1 MSIRIGIGIDNARYG
16 DLIDPQAQAFY
27 DRVIA
32 DGGANA
38 VVPTGLIGLSATF
51 KAVKAIYG
59 VSDITQ
65 ALSVFYDAHYLAYK
79 KGTGVGATA
88 GRAIEKLYSACGAS
102 GDSVQTTLASQPLL
116 LEHSG
121 TNYVYLSGIN
131 GNYFSSPSA
140 VANRFRNDID
150 YKICVQAN
158 SYTTAFDFIGRY
170 SSTAINRGFTLD
182 ITATGLLRLY
192 FRFGGDVIV
201 SSTASLASVGITA
214 GTQVWLRATRNAN
227 NGEIKFFYSLNTFTT
242 APLAVTWTQL
252 GTTVIST
259 TGTTI
264 GTSDTPIGIG
274 TYTPEVG
281 ASTLVGRIYRAT
293 MSGTIDGAAVVD
305 FNPNN
310 YVAATSQS
318 TWTSSTGEV
327 WTRNRDSATTGLK
340 AAIVDYTI
348 LMSNGTSHAMQAAS
362 FNFDTAEFTN
372 YTTFAKFNNTVTTI
386 VSELGVDAATASGY
400 YHATNE
406 GAFNTDG
413 VSIYGNVGQNGSSFL
428 NNSTL
433 LQLATLI
440 GDTTIA
446 SPETSY
452 FSNNVA
458 ATLNSTYASANNTGN
473 MNGTALNLFAR
484 NAGVGLLFFNG
495 SFRNLLLAKQSDNT
509 TIRTN
514 VYNLIRTN
522 YNNAF

>member
-1 MSIRIGIGIDNARYG
+1 MAYFPTIAIGVPFFRAF

-32 DGGANA
+32 DGG

-88 GRAIEKLYSACGAS
+88 GRAIQTLYSACGAS
-102 GDSVQTTLASQPLL
+102 GDSEQTTLASQPLL

-121 TNYVYLSGIN
+121 TNYVYLSGVS
-131 GNYFSSPSA
+131 GNYFSTPNATNNQITGDIEIIAKINFTDLSPTQHI
-140 VANRFRNDID
+140 VAKRSLVTNIGYALAISLSRLVLSFSING
-150 YKICVQAN
+150 
-158 SYTTAFDFIGRY
+158 TT
-170 SSTAINRGFTLD
+170 N
-182 ITATGLLRLY
+182 ITAQSSVNIPFTINQDY
-192 FRFGGDVIV
+192 FVKV
-201 SSTASLASVGITA
+201 
-214 GTQVWLRATRNAN
+214 TRNAT
-227 NGEIKFFYSLNTFTT
+227 NGNVEFFTSANG
-242 APLAVTWTQL
+242 VTYTQL
-252 GTTVIST
+252 GTTVSST
-259 TGTTI
+259 SGSMFNSTQVLEI
-264 GTSDTPIGIG
+264 GS
-274 TYTPEVG
+274 
-281 ASTLVGRIYRAT
+281 RAT
-293 MSGTIDGAAVVD
+293 GSSQLLQGVVYYASISNAIGGSPTQI
-305 FNPNN
+305 FNPQN
-310 YVAATSQS
+310 YNPSVSQS
-318 TWTSSTGEV
+318 TWTSSTTEV
-327 WTRNRDSATTGLK
+327 WTRNRDVLTTGLK
-340 AAIVDYTI
+340 AAIVDYTM
-348 LMSNGTSHAMQAAS
+348 LMTNGTSHEMQAAS
-362 FNFDTAEFTN
+362 FNQNTAAFTN
-372 YTTFAKFNNTVTTI
+372 YITFAKFNNSVTSI

-413 VSIYGNVGQNGSSFL
+413 VSINGNVGQNGSSYL

-433 LQLATLI
+433 LRLATLI

-458 ATLNSTYASANNTGN
+458 ATLNVTYASANNTGN

-484 NAGVGLLFFNG
+484 NNGVGLLFFNG
-495 SFRNLLLAKQSDNT
+495 SFRNLLLAKQSDDT